1 MFRKKHNSH
10 DNQEH
15 DAKDQEQKI
24 KELRA
29 AIGPLYGSNLTFC
42 TDACLRRYL
51 EARNWNVDKS
61 KKMLEETLKWR
72 TTYKPEEILWHEV
85 ATESETGK
93 LYRANFHDRE
103 GRTIIVM
110 RPAKQNTSSHDNQL
124 RHLVYVLENAI
135 LSLPEDQEQMVCLID
150 FTGWS
155 LSNSPIKTARETANI
170 LQCHYPERLA
180 VGFLYNPP
188 RIFETFWKV
197 VKYFLDSKTFLKAKF
212 IYPKNK
218 ESMEL
223 LRKHFDLD
231 VLPVEFGGRNQ
242 VQYNHEEF
250 SKMMIAEDAVKASL
264 RSLEEKTPQPGLA
277 AQAS

>member
-1 MFRKKHNSH
+1 MDIFLPSTDRFLVFGFSAICWYTPSEAEEGRGEETRGYNTEGSSPRSTCRTHRTHISRFGFASSPKPPTTLLFASLSLLSLPLRWNSDSTARTIIMFRKKHNSH
-10 DNQEH
+10 GNQEH
-15 DAKDQEQKI
+15 DAKDKEQK
-24 KELRA
+24 
-29 AIGPLYGSNLTFC
+29 
-42 TDACLRRYL
+42 
-51 EARNWNVDKS
+51 
-61 KKMLEETLKWR
+61 
-72 TTYKPEEILWHEV
+72 HEV

-110 RPAKQNTSSHDNQL
+110 RPAKQ
-124 RHLVYVLENAI
+124 
-135 LSLPEDQEQMVCLID
+135 
-150 FTGWS
+150 
-155 LSNSPIKTARETANI
+155 
-170 LQCHYPERLA
+170 CHYPERLA

-197 VKYFLDSKTFLKAKF
+197 MKYFLDPKTFLKAKF

-223 LRKHFDLD
+223 MRKHFDLD

-250 SKMMIAEDAVKASL
+250 SKMMIAEDTITASFW
-264 RSLEEKTPQPGLA
+264 SLEEKTPQPEVA
-277 AQAS
+277 AQVS